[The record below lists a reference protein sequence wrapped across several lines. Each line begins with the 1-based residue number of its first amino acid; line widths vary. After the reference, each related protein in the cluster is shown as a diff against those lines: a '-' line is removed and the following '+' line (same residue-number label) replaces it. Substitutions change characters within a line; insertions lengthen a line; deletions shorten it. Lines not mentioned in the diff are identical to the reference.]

1 MESLKW
7 LWVLLATRVAAEAPK
22 LTYFNV
28 AGRAELA
35 RLYAAV
41 GNLTIVDSTD
51 TSGYKTKTPS
61 GYVPVI
67 AHAGLFPSC
76 AFEYGCLQESLA
88 IERYVR
94 DIAPGFL
101 ALSPQQRAVDDMFA
115 QIKEDILQGV
125 EDRGAIRPPAAINAT
140 FAQYL
145 RVLELFVPESG
156 FVHGRTFPTGAD
168 LAVLVA
174 LRAGFPFAQALEAAH
189 FDVATRYPKVDALAA
204 RTAAAP
210 TVAAYLSKSKTFYAR
225 HSSGSVL

>member
-1 MESLKW
+1 
-7 LWVLLATRVAAEAPK
+7 
-22 LTYFNV
+22 
-28 AGRAELA
+28 
-35 RLYAAV
+35 
-41 GNLTIVDSTD
+41 
-51 TSGYKTKTPS
+51 
-61 GYVPVI
+61 
-67 AHAGLFPSC
+67 
-76 AFEYGCLQESLA
+76 
-88 IERYVR
+88 
-94 DIAPGFL
+94 
-101 ALSPQQRAVDDMFA
+101 MFA

-156 FVHGRTFPTGAD
+156 FVHGRTFPTDFPTGAD

-189 FDVATRYPKVDALAA
+189 FDVATRYPKVHALAA